1 MLRNVINRSRVSHFV
16 RYDAKLISG
25 SAICSIDHG
34 KITSTCVNTSTFD
47 YGNLLKN
54 HNDGK
59 IVTSSSV
66 RFYSQGPQVPPNQPW
81 IHPDAVPKGET
92 LKKYTRDLTEVS
104 KQGKLDPVIGRD
116 DEIRRTNQVISRRTK
131 NNPVL
136 IGEPGVG
143 KTAIVEGL
151 AQRIIAGEVPE
162 SIRDKR
168 ILALDLAALIAGAK
182 FRGEFEERLKAL
194 LKDVVESEDVI
205 LFIDEVHM
213 LVGAGAAE
221 GGMDASNMLKP
232 MLARGELR
240 CIGATTTSEYRKYI
254 EKDSALARRF
264 QPVLVNEPSV
274 DDTHSILRGLK
285 EKYELHH
292 GVTFQDSALQAAAQY
307 SSRYI
312 ADRFLPDKAVD
323 LMDEAASQL
332 RLQQESKPE
341 DIWNIDRQVLKKKIE
356 IEALKKDN
364 DQSAIKRRDALKKEV
379 GELERESTKLTD
391 IWMKE
396 KQEIAK
402 AKSLRSELDEAK
414 EKAKQCEREGNLS
427 EAGRLKYGT
436 IPELEAELQGLK
448 NKMLNPNKEETEK
461 AKNLRIEIEQ
471 AKEKA
476 KKREREGNLSEAGE
490 IKYGTIPELESAL
503 KISEEKIKMSDDDKG
518 PSLLHDTV
526 SSRDIATVVARTTGI
541 PLESMLMT
549 EKEKLL
555 KLEDILSKSVV
566 GQKEAVTAVS
576 NSVRISRA
584 GLHRHDRPLG
594 SFLML
599 GPTGVGKTQLCH
611 TLVDFLF
618 DKSAFIR
625 IDMSEYMEKFS
636 VSRLIGAPPGYVGYE
651 EGGTLTE
658 AVRRHPYS
666 LVLFDEF
673 EKAHREVSNLLLQVL
688 DEGHLTDSHGRK
700 VDFRNTLVVMTSN
713 LGSDILTQLPEEVPS
728 SSARDAVMNIVR
740 GRMSPEFL
748 NRIDEILMFN
758 RLDRS
763 NMDAIVDIQMR
774 NVEKMLEE
782 QEIMLE
788 LDASARSWLA
798 NKGYDPAYGAR
809 PLKRAIQKYVL
820 NPLATGI
827 LDGSIKAGHLV
838 VMKQEDIAA
847 EHLTYDIVNIPDSES
862 D

>member
-1 MLRNVINRSRVSHFV
+1 MLRHSVNLLRTSQIVRNNKIHPIRQLASFTENNSLKPSKCLTKKGFDYSKILSNEHFGHLASLGFV
-16 RYDAKLISG
+16 RSY
-25 SAICSIDHG
+25 
-34 KITSTCVNTSTFD
+34 N
-47 YGNLLKN
+47 
-54 HNDGK
+54 
-59 IVTSSSV
+59 
-66 RFYSQGPQVPPNQPW
+66 QQPPNQPW
-81 IHPDAVPKGET
+81 VHPDAVPKGET
-92 LKKYTRDLTEVS
+92 LKKYTRDLTEIS

-116 DEIRRTNQVISRRTK
+116 NEVRRTNQVLSRRTK

-162 SIRDKR
+162 SIRNSR
-168 ILALDLAALIAGAK
+168 VLALDLAALIAGAK

-194 LKDVVESEDVI
+194 LNEVIEAKDVI
-205 LFIDEVHM
+205 LFIDEFHM

-232 MLARGELR
+232 MLARGELH

-264 QPVLVNEPSV
+264 QPVLVNEPTV
-274 DDTHSILRGLK
+274 DDTVSILRGLK

-292 GVTFQDSALQAAAQY
+292 GVTFQDAALQAAAQY

-312 ADRFLPDKAVD
+312 ADRFLPDKAID
-323 LMDEAASQL
+323 LMDESASQL

-356 IEALKKDN
+356 IEALKKDK
-364 DQSAIKRRDALKKEV
+364 DPAAIKRRDGLLKEV
-379 GELERESTKLTD
+379 KDLETESKKLTE
-391 IWMKE
+391 IWSKE
-396 KQEIAK
+396 KEEISR
-402 AKSLRSELDEAK
+402 AKSLRVEIDEAREKIKTSERLGNLGEAAELRYKIIPEKESELKKLK
-414 EKAKQCEREGNLS
+414 EK
-427 EAGRLKYGT
+427 
-436 IPELEAELQGLK
+436 
-448 NKMLNPNKEETEK
+448 MDNPNKEEAEK
-461 AKNLRIEIEQ
+461 AKNIRIELDQ
-471 AKEKA
+471 ALEKA
-476 KKREREGNLSEAGE
+476 KKREREGNLAEASE
-490 IKYGTIPELESAL
+490 IRYSIIPKLESEL
-503 KISEEKIKMSDDDKG
+503 KSCEEKIKQSTENKG
-518 PSLLHDTV
+518 LSLLHDTV

-549 EKEKLL
+549 EREKLL
-555 KLEDILSKSVV
+555 KLEDILSTSVI
-566 GQKEAVTAVS
+566 GQKEAVAAVS
-576 NSVRISRA
+576 NAVRISRA

-618 DKSAFIR
+618 DKSSFIR

-700 VDFRNTLVVMTSN
+700 VDFRNTLIVMTSN
-713 LGSDILTQLPEEVPS
+713 LGSDILTQLPEEVAS
-728 SSARDAVMNIVR
+728 SSARDAVMNIVK

-758 RLDRS
+758 RLNRAD
-763 NMDAIVDIQMR
+763 MDSIVDIQMC
-774 NVEKMLEE
+774 NVESMLKE
-782 QEIMLE
+782 QDIMIE
-788 LDASARSWLA
+788 LNSDARSWLA
-798 NKGYDPAYGAR
+798 DKGYDPAYGAR
-809 PLKRAIQKYVL
+809 PLKRMIQKYVL

-827 LDGSIKAGHLV
+827 LNGSIKSGAEVRMRPNDTNESLIYDIMNG
-838 VMKQEDIAA
+838 EDI
-847 EHLTYDIVNIPDSES
+847 HG
-862 D
+862 

>member
-1 MLRNVINRSRVSHFV
+1 MLRQSVS
-16 RYDAKLISG
+16 
-25 SAICSIDHG
+25 
-34 KITSTCVNTSTFD
+34 
-47 YGNLLKN
+47 LLKTSQILRN
-54 HNDGK
+54 NKLHTLRQIALFTENNRRTPSKCFTKKGFNYSK
-59 IVTSSSV
+59 IFSNEQFGQLASLGFIRS
-66 RFYSQGPQVPPNQPW
+66 YNQQPPNQPW
-81 IHPDAVPKGET
+81 VHPDAVPKGET
-92 LKKYTRDLTEVS
+92 LKKYTRDLTEIS

-116 DEIRRTNQVISRRTK
+116 NEVRRTNQVLSRRTK

-162 SIRDKR
+162 SIRNSR
-168 ILALDLAALIAGAK
+168 VLALDLAALIAGAK

-194 LKDVVESEDVI
+194 LNEVIEAKDVI

-232 MLARGELR
+232 MLARGELH

-264 QPVLVNEPSV
+264 QPVLVNEPTV
-274 DDTHSILRGLK
+274 DDTVSILRGLK

-292 GVTFQDSALQAAAQY
+292 GVTFQDAALQAAAQY

-312 ADRFLPDKAVD
+312 ADRFLPDKAID
-323 LMDEAASQL
+323 LMDESASQL

-356 IEALKKDN
+356 IEALKKDK
-364 DQSAIKRRDALKKEV
+364 DPAAMKRRDGLLKEV
-379 GELERESTKLTD
+379 KDLETESRKLTE
-391 IWMKE
+391 IWSKE
-396 KQEIAK
+396 KEEISR
-402 AKSLRSELDEAK
+402 AKSLRVEIDEAREKIKTSERLGNLGEAAELRYKIIPEKESELKKLK
-414 EKAKQCEREGNLS
+414 EK
-427 EAGRLKYGT
+427 
-436 IPELEAELQGLK
+436 
-448 NKMLNPNKEETEK
+448 MDNPNKEEAEK
-461 AKNLRIEIEQ
+461 AKNIRIELDQ
-471 AKEKA
+471 ALEKA
-476 KKREREGNLSEAGE
+476 KKREREGNLAEASE
-490 IKYGTIPELESAL
+490 IRYSIIPKLESEL
-503 KISEEKIKMSDDDKG
+503 KSCEEKIKQSTENKG
-518 PSLLHDTV
+518 LSLLHDTV

-549 EKEKLL
+549 EREKLL
-555 KLEDILSKSVV
+555 KLEDILSTSVI
-566 GQKEAVTAVS
+566 GQKEAVAAVS
-576 NSVRISRA
+576 NAVRISRA

-618 DKSAFIR
+618 DKSSFIR

-700 VDFRNTLVVMTSN
+700 VDFRNTLIVMTSN
-713 LGSDILTQLPEEVPS
+713 LGSDILTQLPAEVAS
-728 SSARDAVMNIVR
+728 SSARDAVMNIVK

-758 RLDRS
+758 RLNRAD
-763 NMDAIVDIQMR
+763 MDSIVDIQMC
-774 NVEKMLEE
+774 NVESMLKE
-782 QEIMLE
+782 QDIMIE
-788 LDASARSWLA
+788 LNSEARSWLA
-798 NKGYDPAYGAR
+798 DRGYDPAYGAR
-809 PLKRAIQKYVL
+809 PLKRMIQKYVL

-827 LDGSIKAGHLV
+827 LDGSIKSGAEV
-838 VMKQEDIAA
+838 RMKPNDTDENLI
-847 EHLTYDIVNIPDSES
+847 YDIINGDEIHD
-862 D
+862 

>member
-1 MLRNVINRSRVSHFV
+1 MLRQRVS
-16 RYDAKLISG
+16 
-25 SAICSIDHG
+25 
-34 KITSTCVNTSTFD
+34 
-47 YGNLLKN
+47 LLKTSQILRN
-54 HNDGK
+54 NKLHTLRQIALFTENNRRTPSKCFTKKGFNYSK
-59 IVTSSSV
+59 IFSNEQFGQLASLGFIRS
-66 RFYSQGPQVPPNQPW
+66 YNQQPPNQPW
-81 IHPDAVPKGET
+81 VHPDAVPKGET
-92 LKKYTRDLTEVS
+92 LKKYTRDLTEIS

-116 DEIRRTNQVISRRTK
+116 NEVRRTNQVLSRRTK

-162 SIRDKR
+162 SIRNSR
-168 ILALDLAALIAGAK
+168 VLALDLAALIAGAK

-194 LKDVVESEDVI
+194 LNEVIEAKDVI

-232 MLARGELR
+232 MLARGELH

-264 QPVLVNEPSV
+264 QPVLVNEPTV
-274 DDTHSILRGLK
+274 DDTVSILRGLK

-292 GVTFQDSALQAAAQY
+292 GVTFQDAALQAAAQY

-312 ADRFLPDKAVD
+312 ADRFLPDKAID
-323 LMDEAASQL
+323 LMDESASQL

-356 IEALKKDN
+356 IEALKKDK
-364 DQSAIKRRDALKKEV
+364 DPAAMKRRDGLLKEV
-379 GELERESTKLTD
+379 KDLETESRKLTE
-391 IWMKE
+391 IWSKE
-396 KQEIAK
+396 KEEISR
-402 AKSLRSELDEAK
+402 AKSLRVEIDEAREKIKTSERLGNLGEAAELRYKIIPEKESELKKLK
-414 EKAKQCEREGNLS
+414 EK
-427 EAGRLKYGT
+427 
-436 IPELEAELQGLK
+436 
-448 NKMLNPNKEETEK
+448 MDNPNKEEAEK
-461 AKNLRIEIEQ
+461 AKNIRIELDQ
-471 AKEKA
+471 ALEKA
-476 KKREREGNLSEAGE
+476 KKREREGNLAEASE
-490 IKYGTIPELESAL
+490 IRYSIIPKLESEL
-503 KISEEKIKMSDDDKG
+503 KSCEEKIKQSTENKG
-518 PSLLHDTV
+518 LSLLHDTV

-549 EKEKLL
+549 EREKLL
-555 KLEDILSKSVV
+555 KLEDILSTSVI
-566 GQKEAVTAVS
+566 GQKEAVAAVS
-576 NSVRISRA
+576 NAVRISRA

-618 DKSAFIR
+618 DKSSFIR

-700 VDFRNTLVVMTSN
+700 VDFRNTLIVMTSN
-713 LGSDILTQLPEEVPS
+713 LGSDILTQLPAEVAS
-728 SSARDAVMNIVR
+728 SSARDAVMNIVK

-758 RLDRS
+758 RLNRAD
-763 NMDAIVDIQMR
+763 MDSIVDIQMC
-774 NVEKMLEE
+774 NVESMLKE
-782 QEIMLE
+782 QDIMIE
-788 LDASARSWLA
+788 LNSEARSWLSDR
-798 NKGYDPAYGAR
+798 GYDPAYGAR
-809 PLKRAIQKYVL
+809 PLKRMIQKYVL

-827 LDGSIKAGHLV
+827 LDGSIKSGAEV
-838 VMKQEDIAA
+838 RMKPNDTDENLI
-847 EHLTYDIVNIPDSES
+847 YDIINGDEIHD
-862 D
+862 

>member
-1 MLRNVINRSRVSHFV
+1 MILSKCVRNLRISRLVQKENHHIPQNVSAVYENRDRIQSNYVT
-16 RYDAKLISG
+16 KSG
-25 SAICSIDHG
+25 
-34 KITSTCVNTSTFD
+34 FD
-47 YGNLLKN
+47 YGKLFTNVSGEPFVNTL
-54 HNDGK
+54 H
-59 IVTSSSV
+59 V
-66 RFYSQGPQVPPNQPW
+66 RLYNQGPQGPPKEPW
-81 IHPDAVPKGET
+81 VHPDAVPKGET
-92 LKKYTRDLTEVS
+92 LKKYTRDLTEIS

-116 DEIRRTNQVISRRTK
+116 DEIRRTNQVLSRRTK
-131 NNPVL
+131 NNPIL

-162 SIRDKR
+162 SLKNSR

-182 FRGEFEERLKAL
+182 FRGEFEERLKSL
-194 LKDVVESEDVI
+194 LKDVVEAEDVI

-232 MLARGELR
+232 MLARGELHA
-240 CIGATTTSEYRKYI
+240 IGATTTSEYRKYI

-274 DDTHSILRGLK
+274 DDTVSILRGLK

-292 GVTFQDSALQAAAQY
+292 GVTFQDAALKAAAQY

-312 ADRFLPDKAVD
+312 ADRYLPDKAVD
-323 LMDEAASQL
+323 LMDESASQL

-356 IEALKKDN
+356 IEALKKDK
-364 DQSAIKRRDALKKEV
+364 DQSAIKRRNELKQEVAGLEKESNV
-379 GELERESTKLTD
+379 LTD
-391 IWMKE
+391 IWVKE
-396 KQEIAK
+396 KQEIAR
-402 AKSLRSELDEAK
+402 AKNTRSELDQAREKMKNCERLGKLAEAAELRYKIIPELESDIQKLKQKMENPNKEDVEKAKQIRSEIEEAK
-414 EKAKQCEREGNLS
+414 EKAKRRQREGNLAD
-427 EAGRLKYGT
+427 AGEITYGT
-436 IPELEAELQGLK
+436 IPKLESELK
-448 NKMLNPNKEETEK
+448 NC
-461 AKNLRIEIEQ
+461 
-471 AKEKA
+471 
-476 KKREREGNLSEAGE
+476 
-490 IKYGTIPELESAL
+490 
-503 KISEEKIKMSDDDKG
+503 EEKIKESDQNKG

-526 SSRDIATVVARTTGI
+526 SARDIATVVARTTGI

-555 KLEDILSKSVV
+555 KLEDILSKTVV
-566 GQKEAVTAVS
+566 GQKEAVASVS
-576 NSVRISRA
+576 NAVRISRA
-584 GLHRHDRPLG
+584 GLHKHDRPLG

-618 DKSAFIR
+618 DKSSFIR

-688 DEGHLTDSHGRK
+688 DEGHLTDSHGRR
-700 VDFRNTLVVMTSN
+700 VDFRNTLIVMTSN
-713 LGSDILTQLPEEVPS
+713 LGSEILTQLPEEVPS
-728 SSARDAVMNIVR
+728 TSARDAVMNIVR
-740 GRMSPEFL
+740 SRMSPEFL

-758 RLDRS
+758 RLNRS
-763 NMDAIVDIQMR
+763 DMDSIVNIQLDD
-774 NVEKMLEE
+774 VEKMLQD
-782 QEIMLE
+782 QEIILE
-788 LDASARSWLA
+788 LDTSARSWLA
-798 NKGYDPAYGAR
+798 DKGYDPAYGAR
-809 PLKRAIQKYVL
+809 PLKRIIQKYVL

-827 LDGSIKAGHLV
+827 LDGSIQPEHTV
-838 VMKQEDIAA
+838 TMKQNENG
-847 EHLTYDIVNIPDSES
+847 EQLTYDSIINS
-862 D
+862 DDKE